1 MVSNQS
7 ERIPFIAL
15 TITTA
20 ICIIITLYSLSIG
33 WFTIHQNLFYIPII
47 IACIYYYKR
56 GFIFSILLAILYFIL
71 FAATTT
77 DFDLLQGAAIRVA
90 LFILIAGIITYLS
103 MQRVELATL
112 LGRSND
118 ELMAANEEL
127 QASEE
132 EIRSHIDELY
142 TAQQII
148 SETKDR
154 YLALFEA
161 AGDAIF
167 LHEIDADG
175 MPGKFNEVNGRACES
190 LGYTRDELLE
200 LTVIDIA
207 GEKAIREA
215 PERMQELLERGHSI
229 FESDHKRKDGST
241 FPVEVSSRIIRHPD
255 ETHILSVVR
264 DISERK
270 AAEEALRELEREKS
284 TVLDSM
290 PVMLAYLN
298 PDLTIRYANRDA
310 ANIVGMSPQDLIGRH
325 CFEIWHG
332 RSESC
337 ESCPV
342 LSSLATNRI
351 EEGEVHLPD
360 GRIFNLKGC
369 PVYDDEGNF
378 EGIIEFGID
387 ITRERE
393 AEDALRL
400 TSEKLQILSSITRHD
415 ILNHIT
421 TVLGFLEFAE
431 GMSVDEN
438 QAHYLNRIR
447 TASKNIQR
455 AIEFTREYENLGI
468 DEPRMLSLASLI
480 NKVATEKL
488 PIRNECPGISIFA
501 DPMIEKVFYN
511 LYDNTLRHADGAT
524 GIRIYCERDDVDLLI
539 IWEDDG
545 AGVPEEMKE
554 RIFNRGFGKNTGFGL
569 FLSREILAITG
580 ITITENGI
588 PGEGARFEIRV
599 QKGRFEESA

>member
-7 ERIPFIAL
+7 KSMPFIAL

-33 WFTIHQNLFYIPII
+33 WFIIHQNLFYIPII
-47 IACIYYYKR
+47 IACVYYYKR
-56 GFIFSILLAILYFIL
+56 GLLFSILLAGLYFIL
-71 FAATTT
+71 FAATTA
-77 DFDLLQGAAIRVA
+77 DPALLQGAAIRVL
-90 LFILIAGIITYLS
+90 LFILIAGVITWLS
-103 MQRVELATL
+103 MQRAELATRL
-112 LGRSND
+112 SLSND
-118 ELMAANEEL
+118 ELTATNEEL
-127 QASEE
+127 LASEE
-132 EIRSHIDELY
+132 EIRSHVDELY
-142 TAQQII
+142 SAQQII
-148 SETKDR
+148 TDTKDR

-190 LGYTRDELLE
+190 LGYTREELLG

-215 PERMQELLERGHSI
+215 PDRMQELLEWGHSI

-241 FPVEVSSRIIRHPD
+241 FPVEVSSRVIRHPD
-255 ETHILSVVR
+255 ETLILSVVR

-270 AAEEALRELEREKS
+270 AAEEALRQMEEEKS
-284 TVLDSM
+284 TVLNSM

-298 PDLTIRYANRDA
+298 PDLTIRYANRASA
-310 ANIVGMSPQDLIGRH
+310 ASVGMSQQDLIGRH

-332 RSESC
+332 QTESC
-337 ESCPV
+337 DKCPV
-342 LSSLATNRI
+342 LSSLASNRI
-351 EEGEVHLPD
+351 EEGEVQIPD
-360 GRIFNLKGC
+360 GRIFHLKGC
-369 PVYDDEGNF
+369 PVYDDDGNF
-378 EGIIEFGID
+378 EGIIEFGMD
-387 ITRERE
+387 ITRQKE

-421 TVLGFLEFAE
+421 TVLGFLDFAE
-431 GMSVDEN
+431 GMSVDET
-438 QAHYLNRIR
+438 QAHYLDRIK

-468 DEPRMLSLASLI
+468 EEPRWLQLTSLI
-480 NKVATEKL
+480 NKVSQGEL
-488 PIRNECPGISIFA
+488 PIENDCQEVRVFA

-511 LYDNTLRHADGAT
+511 LYDNTLRHAEGAT
-524 GIRIYCERDDVDLLI
+524 GILIHCETDDGDLLI

-545 AGVPEEMKE
+545 TGVPEEMKE
-554 RIFNRGFGKNTGFGL
+554 RIFSRGFGKNTGFGL
-569 FLSREILAITG
+569 FLSREILGITG
-580 ITITENGI
+580 TTITENGI
-588 PGEGARFEIRV
+588 PGKGARFEIRV
-599 QKGRFEESA
+599 RKGHFEKAA

>member
-7 ERIPFIAL
+7 KSIPFIAL

-33 WFTIHQNLFYIPII
+33 WFIIHQNLFYIPII
-47 IACIYYYKR
+47 IACVYYYKR
-56 GFIFSILLAILYFIL
+56 GLLFSILLAGLYFIL
-71 FAATTT
+71 FAATTA
-77 DFDLLQGAAIRVA
+77 DPALLQGAAIRVL
-90 LFILIAGIITYLS
+90 LFILIAGVITYLS
-103 MQRVELATL
+103 MQRAELATQL
-112 LGRSND
+112 SLSND
-118 ELMAANEEL
+118 ELTATNEEL
-127 QASEE
+127 LASEE
-132 EIRSHIDELY
+132 EIRSHVDELY
-142 TAQQII
+142 SAQQII
-148 SETKDR
+148 TDTKDR
-154 YLALFEA
+154 YLTLFEA

-190 LGYTRDELLE
+190 LGYTREELLG

-215 PERMQELLERGHSI
+215 PDRMQELLEQGHSI

-241 FPVEVSSRIIRHPD
+241 FPVEVSSRVIRHPD
-255 ETHILSVVR
+255 ETLILSVVR

-270 AAEEALRELEREKS
+270 AAEEALRQMEEEKS
-284 TVLDSM
+284 TVLNSM

-298 PDLTIRYANRDA
+298 PDLTIRYANLASA
-310 ANIVGMSPQDLIGRH
+310 ASVGMSQQDLIGRH

-332 RSESC
+332 RTDAC
-337 ESCPV
+337 EKCPV
-342 LSSLATNRI
+342 ISSLTSNRI
-351 EEGEVHLPD
+351 EEGEVQIPD
-360 GRIFNLKGC
+360 GRIFHLKGC
-369 PVYDDEGNF
+369 PVYDDDGNF
-378 EGIIEFGID
+378 EGIIEFGMD
-387 ITRERE
+387 ITRQKE

-431 GMSVDEN
+431 GMSVDET
-438 QAHYLNRIR
+438 QAHYLDRIK

-468 DEPRMLSLASLI
+468 DEPRWLQLTSLI
-480 NKVATEKL
+480 NTVSQQQL
-488 PIRNECPGISIFA
+488 PIQNDCQEVRIFA
-501 DPMIEKVFYN
+501 DPMIEKVFEN
-511 LYDNTLRHADGAT
+511 LYDNTLRHAEGAT
-524 GIRIYCERDDVDLLI
+524 GILIHCKPDDGDLLI

-545 AGVPEEMKE
+545 PGVPEEMKE
-554 RIFNRGFGKNTGFGL
+554 KIFERGFGKNTGFGL
-569 FLSREILAITG
+569 FLSREILGITG
-580 ITITENGI
+580 TTITENGI

-599 QKGRFEESA
+599 WKGRFERAA